1 MWSLSESVSRFAPLV
16 KKKKHPFKKSK
27 QLKVKVMSKWLE
39 VCQLDQVLPDSGVC
53 ALVNEK
59 QVAIFRLGEGEELY
73 AVDNHDP
80 FSKANVLSRG
90 LVGDIKGEI
99 VVASPV
105 YKQHFV
111 LNSGKCLED
120 ESVQLETYPVK
131 VVNGAVQ
138 VQA

>member
-1 MWSLSESVSRFAPLV
+1 
-16 KKKKHPFKKSK
+16 
-27 QLKVKVMSKWLE
+27 MSQWLE

-73 AVDNHDP
+73 AVDNYDP

-111 LNSGKCLED
+111 LSSGKCLED
-120 ESVQLETYPVK
+120 ESVTLETYPVK
-131 VVNGAVQ
+131 VENGAVQ

>member
-1 MWSLSESVSRFAPLV
+1 
-16 KKKKHPFKKSK
+16 
-27 QLKVKVMSKWLE
+27 MSKWLE

-111 LNSGKCLED
+111 LNSGQCLED

>member
-1 MWSLSESVSRFAPLV
+1 
-16 KKKKHPFKKSK
+16 
-27 QLKVKVMSKWLE
+27 MSNWIE
-39 VCQLDQVLPDSGVC
+39 ICQLDKVLPDSGVC
-53 ALVNEK
+53 ALVNDK

-73 AVDNHDP
+73 AVDNFDP

-90 LVGDIKGEI
+90 LIGDLKGEI

-111 LNSGKCLED
+111 LNSGQCLED

-131 VVNGAVQ
+131 VENGVIQ
-138 VQA
+138 VQS